1 MSSAEAAAAVTA
13 GTMAAANG
21 TAAVAT
27 AGLAA
32 SLKAAAAG
40 LATFLLTN
48 PVGWAILAAGAI
60 FGVVKVVDAL
70 TESFDE
76 ACDKASEARSTY
88 ETALNDVKDVESKQ
102 DSLRSKVE
110 ELATEHGVTF
120 TDEDTIQD
128 IINKLKELNLSATDA
143 QSLSA
148 LETTNAQLSSQL
160 AIKQKIAEY
169 DQQEAAKAAN
179 NVLNKNRTWGT
190 GEYDVDMYSGT
201 SYEKMQSGT
210 IVDETLSKRERLTSV
225 EQQLTDYYKQ
235 QQDLIV
241 ADKTKLH

>member
-1 MSSAEAAAAVTA
+1 M
-13 GTMAAANG
+13 
-21 TAAVAT
+21 
-27 AGLAA
+27 
-32 SLKAAAAG
+32 
-40 LATFLLTN
+40 
-48 PVGWAILAAGAI
+48 
-60 FGVVKVVDAL
+60 

-179 NVLNKNRTWGT
+179 NVLNKTEHGAQVN
-190 GEYDVDMYSGT
+190 M
-201 SYEKMQSGT
+201 M
-210 IVDETLSKRERLTSV
+210 
-225 EQQLTDYYKQ
+225 
-235 QQDLIV
+235 
-241 ADKTKLH
+241 